1 MPPPARRLT
10 LKHRLALLS
19 GSLLVF
25 AGLLGLA
32 ELVCRLALDI
42 NPRGNSRNL
51 LVKEAFGP
59 SKGNTKNVHA
69 LSFGAEIVTD
79 EFGFRIDPAR
89 PEPAR
94 DSAVLFLGD
103 SVAFGPGVTER
114 DSFVGR
120 FRTALPAVRVYNSSV
135 IGYSLPDY
143 LHVAERF
150 VPAHPEIKRV
160 YLMYCLNDLSDQSAT
175 LIDEALSTPQTSAT
189 PAGGVD
195 TVRRLPGITAANFF
209 LREHSRLYLWLS
221 VTLTGTSQRY
231 FQADLKLYDVD
242 DARLAA
248 LLQPIADIAALL
260 AQRHVDFVV
269 GLLPYE
275 MQVRDKDPALR
286 RPQQRITEYLR
297 AHGIASIDLWTP
309 VTAAKPSSTAYL
321 FGDPMHF
328 STLGHQIVFDALWTD
343 WQRRP
348 L

>member
-1 MPPPARRLT
+1 MSLPARRLS
-10 LKHRLALLS
+10 LKHRLALLG

-25 AGLLGLA
+25 SGLLGLA
-32 ELVCRLALDI
+32 ELVCRLSPGI

-59 SKGNTKNVHA
+59 SKGNTKDVHG

-79 EFGFRIDPAR
+79 EFGFRIDPTR
-89 PEPAR
+89 LEPAR

-114 DSFVGR
+114 DSFVGH

-143 LHVAERF
+143 LHVVERF
-150 VPAHPEIKRV
+150 VPVHPEIKRV

-195 TVRRLPGITAANFF
+195 TVRRIPGITAANFF
-209 LREHSRLYLWLS
+209 LREHCGCICGS
-221 VTLTGTSQRY
+221 VTLTATSQRY
-231 FQADLKLYDVD
+231 FQADLKLDDVD

-248 LLQPIADIAALL
+248 LLQPISDIAALL

-275 MQVRDKDPALR
+275 MQVRDRDPALR
-286 RPQQRITEYLR
+286 RPQQRIEEYLR
-297 AHGIASIDLWTP
+297 AHGIASIDLWMP
-309 VTAAKPSSTAYL
+309 MTATKRSRDAYL

-328 STLGHQIVFDALWTD
+328 STLGHQIVFDALWAD